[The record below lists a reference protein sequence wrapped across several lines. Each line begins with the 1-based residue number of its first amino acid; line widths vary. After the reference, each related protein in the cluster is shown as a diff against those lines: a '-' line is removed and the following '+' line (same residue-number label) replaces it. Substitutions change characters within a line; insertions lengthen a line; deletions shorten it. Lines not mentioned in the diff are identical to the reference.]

1 MKPYYEEPNITIYNG
16 DCLEVMKDL
25 SDKSIDCVVTSPPYG
40 VGKDYEK
47 GKSLNDLVKLI
58 HGLFNVVTPKL
69 KDDGQVFINFDDPFV
84 EKYHI
89 GKDYFE
95 AATKNNL
102 EFSGNRI
109 WKKDPSW
116 MNSPWI
122 SCSNYPVL
130 EWEYLWTFSKGKRPL
145 KKEFAKV
152 ANRGIW
158 EFKSLKAFKQ
168 HPAEFPIGLPT
179 RAIEIYTNEGDIVLD
194 PFLGSGT
201 TARACKDLGRKCIG
215 IEISK
220 EYCDIAVQRLGQ
232 EVLL

>member
-1 MKPYYEEPNITIYNG
+1 MSNKIYPSIPTR
-16 DCLEVMKDL
+16 EDL
-25 SDKSIDCVVTSPPYG
+25 INESIELKNLISNFFDI
-40 VGKDYEK
+40 
-47 GKSLNDLVKLI
+47 LN
-58 HGLFNVVTPKL
+58 PKL
-69 KDDGQVFINFDDPFV
+69 KKDGQVFINFADPFI

-95 AATKNNL
+95 AANKNNL

-109 WKKDPSW
+109 WKKDPAW

-130 EWEYLWTFSKGKRPL
+130 EWEYLWTFSKGNRPL
-145 KKEFAKV
+145 KKECAKV

-158 EFKSLKAFKQ
+158 EFKSVKSFKE
-168 HPAEFPIGLPT
+168 HPAEFPIGLPN
-179 RAIEIYTNEGDIVLD
+179 RVIEIYTNEGDTILD

-220 EYCDIAVQRLGQ
+220 KYCDIAVKRLGQ
-232 EVLL
+232 EVFDLNV

>member
-1 MKPYYEEPNITIYNG
+1 MSKIELICG
-16 DCLEVMKDL
+16 DCLEEMKKL
-25 SDKSIDCVVTSPPYG
+25 KDKSIDLVLTSPPYG

-47 GKSLNDLVKLI
+47 DKSLANLVSLINDMFDV
-58 HGLFNVVTPKL
+58 FTPKL
-69 KDDGQVFINFDDPFV
+69 KDDGQVFINFADPFI

-89 GKDYFE
+89 AKDYFM
-95 AATKNNL
+95 AAERNKL

-109 WKKDPSW
+109 WKKDPAW

-130 EWEYLWTFSKGKRPL
+130 EWEYLWTFSKGKRKL
-145 KKEFAKV
+145 IKECAKF

-158 EFKSLKAFKQ
+158 EFRSVQKFTK
-168 HPAEFPIGLPT
+168 HPAEFPDQLPK
-179 RAIEIYTNEGDIVLD
+179 RALLVYTVEGDTVLD

-201 TARACKDLGRKCIG
+201 TAVACKELKRNCIG

-220 EYCDIAVQRLGQ
+220 EYIEISRKRIANTQ
-232 EVLL
+232 EMML